1 MMEYE
6 FETVSVHHGFAAT
19 RISDHRE
26 IIRRRQKQGWRFA
39 GWIPTGQRGYGY
51 ISEIDL
57 IFERETEAQA

>member
-26 IIRRRQKQGWRFA
+26 IIRRRQKKV
-39 GWIPTGQRGYGY
+39 
-51 ISEIDL
+51 
-57 IFERETEAQA
+57 